1 MVEKNANID
10 LLFRNGLKDLEILP
24 PVGTWNNIYPVIRK
38 KQKPYILLRSAALIA
53 VILSI
58 SFLAYRWSREI
69 STALQNSA
77 ITMEEESFR
86 TGTNANNFNPVIIS
100 QNTSIISP
108 QDNVYNVP
116 TTTKSKPDLAN
127 IQESQEAGTIQIGT
141 DLPPGFRLF
150 RPAKNNV
157 IRKVEYQAVQTG
169 NNNYSETFSL
179 ADNFST
185 GIPEVRK
192 NRWSLSAIASPSYYM
207 RTGVGSDELSS
218 QINSSEKSK
227 ISYSGGLGFA
237 YRINDRLTIQSGI
250 YYTSIGQEIENIY
263 SFAGFRQFDNTKG
276 DHNFEVL
283 TSGGLIYTDNADVFL
298 LDNSGGRVFTRF
310 TNDVFDPAKAS
321 LLYLNNTLHQT
332 FSYLEMPFILRYKM
346 IDRSIDF
353 NLIGGVSYNLL
364 VNNSVYTY
372 VNGSKYPVG
381 ETGGLN
387 PFMLSSSLG
396 MGMEYNLTQKISLNL
411 EPMFRYYLNPF
422 SEAPGIKT
430 HPYSFGVFSGLSFR
444 F

>member
-1 MVEKNANID
+1 MVEEKANID

-53 VILSI
+53 VMISI
-58 SFLAYRWSREI
+58 SFLAYRWSRDI
-69 STALQNSA
+69 STALQNSMIA
-77 ITMEEESFR
+77 LEEESFR
-86 TGTNANNFNPVIIS
+86 TG
-100 QNTSIISP
+100 
-108 QDNVYNVP
+108 
-116 TTTKSKPDLAN
+116 
-127 IQESQEAGTIQIGT
+127 
-141 DLPPGFRLF
+141 
-150 RPAKNNV
+150 
-157 IRKVEYQAVQTG
+157 
-169 NNNYSETFSL
+169 
-179 ADNFST
+179 ADNFSPVIIRQEPIINPQGSNLPVIATVEPETDEAPLQEDNQETGSIQVST
-185 GIPEVRK
+185 GIRPEFSLLRPAENNLIRKIEYQADNNDYNQPFDYIENISTDLPEARK
-192 NRWSLSAIASPSYYM
+192 NKWSLTAIASPSYYM
-207 RTGVGSDELSS
+207 KTGLGSDELSS
-218 QINSSEKSK
+218 QVNSSEKSK
-227 ISYSGGLGFA
+227 ISYSGGVGFA
-237 YRINDRLTIQSGI
+237 YRINDKLSIQSGL

-276 DHNFEVL
+276 DHNFEVY
-283 TSGGLIYTDNADVFL
+283 TSGGLIFTENADVFL

-321 LLYLNNTLHQT
+321 LSYLNNSLHQT
-332 FSYLEMPFILRYKM
+332 FSYLEMPLILRYKL
-346 IDRSIDF
+346 IDRSFDF
-353 NLIGGVSYNLL
+353 NLIGGLSYNLL

-372 VNGSKYPVG
+372 VNGSKYQVG

-387 PFMLSSSLG
+387 PFMVSSSLG
-396 MGMEYNLTQKISLNL
+396 MGMEYNLTHKISLNL

>member
-1 MVEKNANID
+1 MVEEKANID

-53 VILSI
+53 VMISI
-58 SFLAYRWSREI
+58 SFLAYRWSRDI
-69 STALQNSA
+69 STALQNSMIA
-77 ITMEEESFR
+77 LEEESFR
-86 TGTNANNFNPVIIS
+86 TG
-100 QNTSIISP
+100 
-108 QDNVYNVP
+108 
-116 TTTKSKPDLAN
+116 
-127 IQESQEAGTIQIGT
+127 
-141 DLPPGFRLF
+141 
-150 RPAKNNV
+150 
-157 IRKVEYQAVQTG
+157 
-169 NNNYSETFSL
+169 
-179 ADNFST
+179 ADNFSPVIIRQEPIINPQGSNLPVIATVEPETDEAPLQEDNQETGSIQVST
-185 GIPEVRK
+185 GIRPEFSLLRPAQNNLIRKIEYQADNNDYNQPFDYIENISTDLPEARK
-192 NRWSLSAIASPSYYM
+192 NKWSLTAIASPSYYM
-207 RTGVGSDELSS
+207 KTGLGSDELSS
-218 QINSSEKSK
+218 QVNSSEKSK
-227 ISYSGGLGFA
+227 ISYSGGVGFA
-237 YRINDRLTIQSGI
+237 YRINDKLSIQSGL

-276 DHNFEVL
+276 DHNFEVY
-283 TSGGLIYTDNADVFL
+283 TSGGLIFTENADVFL

-321 LLYLNNTLHQT
+321 LSYLNNSLHQT
-332 FSYLEMPFILRYKM
+332 FSYLEMPLILRYKL
-346 IDRSIDF
+346 IDRSFDF
-353 NLIGGVSYNLL
+353 NLIGGLSYNLL

-372 VNGSKYPVG
+372 VNGSKYQVG

-387 PFMLSSSLG
+387 PFMVSSSLG
-396 MGMEYNLTQKISLNL
+396 MGMEYNLTHKISLNL